1 MIIQRNKEDDILML
15 PITKKFT
22 NCTIS
27 NRGGAKIQWIVMHY
41 FGGLSTALECAG
53 WFCNPS
59 NNSGSAD
66 FCVDDSHIVQVN
78 PDIPKYNTWHCG
90 GGLQGSIRHSKY
102 GICKNSNSIG
112 IEMRPYNDRGAVSAA
127 QNAGWYFHQATVDNA
142 VDLVKYLM
150 AKYNIDADHVIMH
163 ADVTG
168 KYCPAPWLDRPSEWD
183 AFQAAIRGSGSA
195 STGQPPVSGQM
206 YRVRKS
212 WSDAKSQKGAF
223 TVLSNAKACA
233 DQNPGYSVFDN
244 SGKAVYTSQ
253 AGTSTPTKEWLA
265 VDGSFGPATVRRTQQ
280 FLGVAADGIVSNQP
294 LSNKKYLYSAYDGC
308 WEFKSSGYS
317 EGSDMAR
324 ALQKLIGA
332 GQDGW
337 FGRESVMKF
346 QAFLGVAQDG
356 SMGPDTVKAW
366 QRYLNEH

>member
-1 MIIQRNKEDDILML
+1 ML

-22 NCTIS
+22 NYTIS
-27 NRGGAKIQWIVMHY
+27 PRGGTKIQWIVMHY

-66 FCVDDSHIVQVN
+66 FCVDDDYIVQVN
-78 PDIPKYNTWHCG
+78 PDLNKYNTWHCG

-127 QNAGWYFHQATVDNA
+127 QNAGWYFHQKTVDNA

-150 AKYNIDADHVIMH
+150 SKYNIDADHVIMH

-168 KYCPAPWLDRPSEWD
+168 KYCPAPWLDRPAEWD
-183 AFQAAIRGSGSA
+183 AFQAAIRGGGSA
-195 STGQPPVSGQM
+195 SAGQPSASGEM
-206 YRVRKS
+206 YRVRKT
-212 WSDAKSQKGAF
+212 WNDAKSQKGAF
-223 TVLSNAKACA
+223 TVLTNAKACA
-233 DQNPGYSVFDN
+233 DQNPGYTVFDSN
-244 SGKAVYTSQ
+244 GKAVYASQ
-253 AGTSTPTKEWLA
+253 ASSSGTTPAAKEQLA

-280 FLGVAADGIVSNQP
+280 YFGVAIDGVVSNQP
-294 LSNKKYLYSAYDGC
+294 ASNKKYLSAARTEC
-308 WEFKSSGYS
+308 WEFKSSGYGI
-317 EGSDMAR
+317 GSNMVR
-324 ALQKLIGA
+324 ALQAFVGVA
-332 GQDGW
+332 QDGW
-337 FGRESVMKF
+337 CGKATVMTL
-346 QAFLGVAQDG
+346 QQLLTNLHYYTGAIDG

-366 QRYLNEH
+366 QHYLNEH